1 MGLETPVILFVN
13 VGVMI
18 TLKPTRL
25 ESKLPIAKFKGIDG
39 NKHKRWSVWLNLMQ
53 RKEHYHFQSGWCM
66 ADVSLSRKKD
76 DELSPL

>member
-18 TLKPTRL
+18 TSSTTRL

-39 NKHKRWSVWLNLMQ
+39 NKH
-53 RKEHYHFQSGWCM
+53 
-66 ADVSLSRKKD
+66 
-76 DELSPL
+76 